1 MNFRTVVR
9 GIANM
14 VDDRRILK
22 RIRAELGRL
31 SSHPQAIDVQTH
43 QGAVTL
49 RGTVLNSEVADI
61 LSGVES
67 LRGVRSVRSPSNVAC
82 TRHASYGRRRL
93 RRRNFICS
101 RAGDAR
107 R

>member
-1 MNFRTVVR
+1 RPCQHSVPEALMNFRTVVR

-67 LRGVRSVRSPSNVAC
+67 LRGVRSVRYELDGYGSPVGIPS
-82 TRHASYGRRRL
+82 
-93 RRRNFICS
+93 
-101 RAGDAR
+101 
-107 R
+107 